1 MRRDRGGGSFD
12 VKKVEEFEQCWRMCS
27 VDGCQALRQSLGA
40 GLTLDDSATF
50 WLRGSIEEANPPP
63 PPPTKLQYALSL
75 HDSFYG
81 SGYLL
86 SSKGPSMALDII
98 PSLF

>member
-50 WLRGSIEEANPPP
+50 WLRGSIEEANPPRR
-63 PPPTKLQYALSL
+63 LQSYNMHCTL

-81 SGYLL
+81 SGYPL

-98 PSLF
+98 PSLS